1 MPLTIEHKNPM
12 ADGLRFRWRCFEE
25 QARKLCP
32 YLQRFGLSLE
42 SVSYDRVANSNSY
55 RFTAIYRNHKRLVNL
70 SLITAMDKE
79 GAVSFF
85 ISNEAENGPTR
96 TINLYKY
103 LRKHFGM
110 LNRKSLFL
118 SHYSSGDFSNRLQR
132 VFRSY
137 ARFSQF
143 YMQSI
148 LSGAWWNDK

>member
-1 MPLTIEHKNPM
+1 M
-12 ADGLRFRWRCFEE
+12 AERLISRWLSFQE
-25 QARKLCP
+25 QATKIYP
-32 YLQRFGLSLE
+32 YFQKFGFKLE
-42 SVSYDRVANSNSY
+42 SISYGKVANTNSW
-55 RFTAIYRNHKRLVNL
+55 RFTALYRNSKRLLNL
-70 SLITAMDKE
+70 SLITALDRD

-85 ISNEAENGPTR
+85 ITRVPDKEENR

-103 LRKHFGM
+103 LRKHFSM

-118 SHYSSGDFSNRLQR
+118 NRYSGDFSQRLQK

-148 LSGAWWNDK
+148 LHGTWWDD

>member
-1 MPLTIEHKNPM
+1 M
-12 ADGLRFRWRCFEE
+12 AERLISRWLSFHE
-25 QARKLCP
+25 QATKIYP
-32 YLQRFGLSLE
+32 YFQKFGFKLE
-42 SVSYDRVANSNSY
+42 SISYGKVANTNSW
-55 RFTAIYRNHKRLVNL
+55 RFTALYRNSKRLLNL
-70 SLITAMDKE
+70 SLITALDRD

-85 ISNEAENGPTR
+85 ITRVPDKEENR

-103 LRKHFGM
+103 LRKHFSM

-118 SHYSSGDFSNRLQR
+118 NRYSGDFSQRLQK

-148 LSGAWWNDK
+148 LHGTWWDD